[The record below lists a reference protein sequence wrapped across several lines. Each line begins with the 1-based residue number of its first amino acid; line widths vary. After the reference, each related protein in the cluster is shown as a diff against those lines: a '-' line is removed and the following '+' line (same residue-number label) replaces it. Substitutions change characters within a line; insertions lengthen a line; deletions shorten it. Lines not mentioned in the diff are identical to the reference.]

1 MKKKSPQEIVAQLKL
16 TEWLLSQPNTREAV
30 QKAHRLLVAMQFDSV
45 GKKEKPEEVYKDK
58 NFLIFW
64 ERYPKKVGKTEA
76 YRKWVKLKPGMRM
89 VDTILKSVEA
99 HARSKRWKE
108 EDGKYIPNPATFLH
122 QGRYEDVIPDKTGA
136 VVAKSD
142 FIIEIVDGVAVMKKK
157 I

>member
-16 TEWLLSQPNTREAV
+16 TEWLLSQNDIAGAV
-30 QKAHRLLVAMQFDSV
+30 KRAHSMLVAAQFASV
-45 GKKEKPEEVYKDK
+45 GKKEKDEEVYKDK

-76 YRKWVKLKPGMRM
+76 YRKWVKIKPGMRM

-99 HARSKRWKE
+99 HAKSKRWRE

-122 QGRYEDVIPDKTGA
+122 QGRYEDVIPDGSWA

-142 FIIEIVDGVAVMKKK
+142 FTIEIVDGVAVIKKK
-157 I
+157 V